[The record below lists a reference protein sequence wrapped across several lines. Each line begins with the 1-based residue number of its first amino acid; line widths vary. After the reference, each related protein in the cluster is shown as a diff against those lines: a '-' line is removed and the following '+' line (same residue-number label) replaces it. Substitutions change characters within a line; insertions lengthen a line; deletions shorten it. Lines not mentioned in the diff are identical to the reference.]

1 MRNDYSLPVLKWLTF
16 ALEALMAIPLI
27 GGTFVLSYGYAPLFV
42 AFVLHLVA
50 LVLAVRARR
59 SPFGNALGIITSAIA
74 WIPLIGWLM
83 HTITALLL
91 LIESIAVTGRG
102 YMRDDR
108 YNNYRR

>member
-42 AFVLHLVA
+42 AFVLHLIA

-83 HTITALLL
+83 HTVTALLL
-91 LIESIAVTGRG
+91 LIESIAVTGRSS
-102 YMRDDR
+102 MRDDR
-108 YNNYRR
+108 YNNYRP